1 MKQLLKTP
9 LQAKHESPYR
19 LLTNESEQK
28 LCTFNDQHYAKVN
41 HTTKHL
47 TLAKHHSASLV
58 PWYNV
63 QNAVGSIQCG
73 VEGTPK

>member
-1 MKQLLKTP
+1 MLKAP

-19 LLTNESEQK
+19 LLTNKSEQK
-28 LCTFNDQHYAKVN
+28 LYTFNDGHYAKVD

-47 TLAKHHSASLV
+47 TLAKQCTVPVFFGAS
-58 PWYNV
+58 WYSV

-73 VEGTPK
+73 VGGTPK